1 MKKTIVDEFYDLLDC
16 ADEKFKDNDE
26 YKIEKAHAL
35 GGDLPDGGYILD
47 GDLSEKPINTRME
60 WLKKII
66 KKYEVSAK

>member
-16 ADEKFKDNDE
+16 ADEKFKDNDK

-47 GDLSEKPINTRME
+47 GDLSEKPVEARME
-60 WLKKII
+60 WLKNIL